1 MKSRIISV
9 LAVLIIGLFSAAC
22 GEHAP
27 VVAGNELQLTRLEGD
42 GLLQRAGTQDRTA
55 VPASFKIGPHDE
67 ISSASDQAL
76 TLQMADGSVL
86 RLGSGTRISLPGM
99 QASDNRPIIRLWRGE
114 LHASMRSDQLLL
126 ETYREVAISFSMVPQ
141 QLSLQPKGSVNELH
155 LWFEGD
161 TAKVYVENG
170 EVDVQAD
177 TSGGTLTTGWQ
188 AELEPTQPLRIIQL
202 ITPTPGPTLP
212 PTDTLTPSVTP
223 LPSDT
228 PISTPTGT
236 PTPTPTDTPTPT
248 PTRRPTLRPI
258 VTATPSIV
266 PMTPMTDT
274 PSPSGHGP
282 GPKPPKPTNP
292 PPPPPTN
299 PPPSA
304 TKPPRPTGTT
314 EPGV

>member
-9 LAVLIIGLFSAAC
+9 LVVLIIGLFSAAC

-27 VVAGNELQLTRLEGD
+27 VVADNGLQLTRLEGD
-42 GLLQRAGTQDRTA
+42 GLLQRAGTRDRTGL
-55 VPASFKIGPHDE
+55 PASFKIGPGDE
-67 ISSASDQAL
+67 ISSASQAL
-76 TLQMADGSVL
+76 SLQLADGSIF
-86 RLGSGTRISLPGM
+86 RLEPGTRISVSGI
-99 QASDNRPIIRLWRGE
+99 QASDERPIIRLWRGD
-114 LHASMRSDQLLL
+114 LHVSARSDQFLL
-126 ETYREVAISFSMVPQ
+126 ETYREVAIRFSMVPQ
-141 QLSLQPKGSVNELH
+141 QLSLQLKGNVNELH
-155 LWFEGD
+155 LWFDGD
-161 TAKVYVENG
+161 IAKVYVENG

-188 AELEPTQPLRIIQL
+188 AELEPAQPLRIIQL

-258 VTATPSIV
+258 ATATPSIV
-266 PMTPMTDT
+266 LTPMTNT
-274 PSPSGHGP
+274 PEPPEHG
-282 GPKPPKPTNP
+282 PKPTNP
-292 PPPPPTN
+292 PPPPP
-299 PPPSA
+299 PPPNTPEA
-304 TKPPRPTGTT
+304 TIRPT
-314 EPGV
+314 